1 MHACMHVCV
10 SVHVHTYTSP
20 HTHTNRKLADAE
32 VEVKKAEV
40 KVAEALRDVAKE
52 QLRLLKAN
60 NTQRLQLAEAD
71 R

>member
-1 MHACMHVCV
+1 
-10 SVHVHTYTSP
+10 
-20 HTHTNRKLADAE
+20 LADAE

-60 NTQRLQLAEAD
+60 NAQRLQLAEAD

>member
-40 KVAEALRDVAKE
+40 KVAEALRDVAEE

-60 NTQRLQLAEAD
+60 NAQRLQLAEAD